1 MGLFC
6 PPGNFSLFEKL
17 CNSNLDRRKTDA
29 QGNTLLHLAMQED
42 PSERSYKAVKYLVSK
57 DLVDDNWND
66 DEKMAIDYLTKHD
79 QRAEELIEFFVK
91 RMEKLSEEELQAAK
105 AGEDGWLEE
114 KALEKKEA
122 PEEKG
127 PEELSVG
134 QKNTHQSEP
143 AEEKCTGGEPSE
155 DCHASERNSKKVFK
169 KWQTTSL
176 CTDTEK
182 EIFFSAI

>member
-17 CNSNLDRRKTDA
+17 FNNDLYRRKTDA

-79 QRAEELIEFFVK
+79 ERAEELIEFFVQ

-122 PEEKG
+122 LEEKG